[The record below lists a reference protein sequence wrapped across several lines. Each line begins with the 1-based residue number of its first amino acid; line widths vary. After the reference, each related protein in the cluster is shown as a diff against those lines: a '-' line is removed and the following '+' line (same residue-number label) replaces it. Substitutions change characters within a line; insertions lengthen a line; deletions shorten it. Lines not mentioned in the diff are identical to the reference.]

1 MPNENQE
8 EDKTS
13 ETVKEASQPK
23 KYKILHDRPGCI
35 GCSACAAV
43 APDHWEMN
51 DDGLSDIK
59 GGKNREDSWQEKE
72 ISEEEFKENM
82 EAAESCPVNVI
93 HLKRLEDDKD
103 LI

>member
-1 MPNENQE
+1 MSDE
-8 EDKTS
+8 K
-13 ETVKEASQPK
+13 KEK
-23 KYKILHDRPGCI
+23 KYKLLHDRPGCI

-43 APDHWEMN
+43 APDHWEMA
-51 DDGLSDIK
+51 DDGKSDIIN
-59 GGKNREDSWQEKE
+59 GKDREDGWQEKD

-93 HLKRLEDDKD
+93 HLKRLKDEKD